1 MNKKT
6 IITILLALVAMTGHG
21 QITDTLTIGMELRV
35 QDVIGTNKFMYECE
49 TPTEE
54 FKGLPADTA
63 SFRLYEQKDIVCILA
78 RDGNQKDVY
87 YCAFD
92 MNKDR
97 DFSNDYHY
105 YLTRKQIDDARTFT
119 PQRYADIWI
128 APEIHLNGVAG
139 NGNQPIG
146 FR

>member
-1 MNKKT
+1 MNKNARPMVASTLRRT

-49 TPTEE
+49 APTEE

-87 YCAFD
+87 
-92 MNKDR
+92 
-97 DFSNDYHY
+97 
-105 YLTRKQIDDARTFT
+105 
-119 PQRYADIWI
+119 
-128 APEIHLNGVAG
+128 
-139 NGNQPIG
+139 
-146 FR
+146 